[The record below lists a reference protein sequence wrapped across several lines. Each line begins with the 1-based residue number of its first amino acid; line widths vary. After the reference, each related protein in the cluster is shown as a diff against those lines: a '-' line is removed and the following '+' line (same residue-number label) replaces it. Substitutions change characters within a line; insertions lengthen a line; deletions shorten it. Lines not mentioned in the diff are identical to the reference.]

1 MRILFIGDIVGK
13 VGRQAISDYL
23 SQLKQHYRP
32 TVTIVNAENAAH
44 GKGITEKIYKELLR
58 EGVDFMTMGNHTYG
72 QRQIYEFIDDAT
84 RMVRPANFPD
94 EAPGIGMRIIQ
105 LNDKKL
111 AVINLQ
117 GRAFMQDID
126 DPFKKADQL
135 IKEAQ
140 AEADYIFVDFHA
152 ETTSEKNAMGWYL
165 DGRVGA
171 VVGTHTHIQTSDERI
186 LPQGTAYITDVGMT
200 GYYDGILGINRDEVI
215 ERFITSLPQ
224 RHVVPDEGRSVLS
237 GVFVE
242 LRPDGTAKY
251 IERILINED
260 HPEIGTKAFRN

>member
-13 VGRQAISDYL
+13 VGREAISTYL
-23 SQLKQHYRP
+23 PKLKQQYRP

-72 QRQIYEFIDDAT
+72 QRQIYEFIDEAK

-94 EAPGIGMRIIQ
+94 EAPGIGMRFIQ
-105 LNDKKL
+105 INEDKL

-135 IKEAQ
+135 IEEAQ
-140 AEADYIFVDFHA
+140 KETPYIFVDFHA

-165 DGRVGA
+165 DGRASA
-171 VVGTHTHIQTSDERI
+171 VVGTHTHIQTSDNRI
-186 LPQGTAYITDVGMT
+186 LPNGTGYITDVGMT
-200 GYYDGILGINRDEVI
+200 GFYDGILGINRDEVI
-215 ERFITSLPQ
+215 YRFISSLPQ
-224 RHVVPDEGRSVLS
+224 RHVVPDEGREVLS
-237 GVFVE
+237 GVVID
-242 LRPDGTAKY
+242 LNKDGQTKN

-260 HPEIGTKAFRN
+260 HPFDMLK

>member
-13 VGRQAISDYL
+13 IGREAIANYL
-23 SQLKQHYRP
+23 PKLKQTYKP

-44 GKGITEKIYKELLR
+44 GKGLTEKIYKSLLR

-72 QRQIYEFIDDAT
+72 QRQIYDFIENAN

-94 EAPGIGMRIIQ
+94 EAPGVGMRYIQ
-105 LNDKKL
+105 INEIKL
-111 AVINLQ
+111 AIINLQ

-126 DPFKKADQL
+126 DPFKKADAL
-135 IKEAQ
+135 VTEAKKET
-140 AEADYIFVDFHA
+140 DYIFVDFHA

-165 DGRVGA
+165 DNRVSA

-186 LPQGTAYITDVGMT
+186 LPGGTGYITDVGMT
-200 GYYDGILGINRDEVI
+200 GYYDGILGINREEVI
-215 ERFITSLPQ
+215 TRFITSLPQ

-237 GVFVE
+237 GVIID
-242 LRPDGTAKY
+242 LNKDGKTKR
-251 IERILINED
+251 IERILINDD
-260 HPEIGTKAFRN
+260 HPFK